1 MWLYQV
7 WVAGNKQA
15 VSVYNIA
22 AINRDFHH
30 SHNDGYTA
38 EEWVHGAPQATIQE
52 VDLCSLFKKTWGFMQ
67 ARKC

>member
-1 MWLYQV
+1 MV
-7 WVAGNKQA
+7 GNEQA

-30 SHNDGYTA
+30 FHNDGYTA
-38 EEWVHGAPQATIQE
+38 EKWVPGAPQATIPE
-52 VDLCSLFKKTWGFMQ
+52 VALCSSFKKTWGFVH